1 MRPVIEL
8 ERYVEKCTEVQLS
21 SEKSY
26 LVDNGKSLRI
36 KIQQG
41 LHFGEALILEGN
53 DDEWI
58 SISYRDGY
66 VLIEDTVLNNVTY
79 HTKVSAINDLDVIFD
94 AGIVELFINQGET
107 CATRRSYKLADCK
120 KIKMDAISEKKVI
133 IETLRTSW

>member
-41 LHFGEALILEGN
+41 LHFGESLILEGN
-53 DDEWI
+53 DDEWL

-66 VLIEDTVLNNVTY
+66 VHIEDTVLNNVKY
-79 HTKVSAINDLDVIFD
+79 KTKVSAVNNLDVIFD

-107 CATRRSYKLADCK
+107 CATRRSYKLPHCK